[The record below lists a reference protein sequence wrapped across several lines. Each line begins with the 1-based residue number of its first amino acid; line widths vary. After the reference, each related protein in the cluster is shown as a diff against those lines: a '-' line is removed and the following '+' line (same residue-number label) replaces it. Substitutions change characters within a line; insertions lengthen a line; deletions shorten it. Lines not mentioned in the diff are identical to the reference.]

1 MDWICV
7 SPKFICWG
15 PNCPPQ
21 LDGIG
26 RWGLC
31 EVTKV
36 RRSHEGGALM
46 MAWKSE
52 SYSVVSNPLWSHGLY
67 RVPGSSVHGILQARI
82 LESVAL
88 SFSRGSSQNKDWTQ
102 VSHIAGKLFTIWAT
116 REAPRWHKCPYK
128 KAGREIFV
136 FILWTHS
143 EKAAIFQTAGILNKT
158 QSCHHTDLRLSVS
171 RTVGK

>member
-1 MDWICV
+1 MNIHVKFMPGCRFLFLLHIYLEVKFLKVWLCVLISQLCPTLCNSMDC
-7 SPKFICWG
+7 SP
-15 PNCPPQ
+15 
-21 LDGIG
+21 
-26 RWGLC
+26 
-31 EVTKV
+31 
-36 RRSHEGGALM
+36 S
-46 MAWKSE
+46 
-52 SYSVVSNPLWSHGLY
+52 
-67 RVPGSSVHGILQARI
+67 GSFVHGILQARI

-116 REAPRWHKCPYK
+116 REASRWHKCPNK

-143 EKAAIFQTAGILNKT
+143 KKAAIFQTAGILNKT
-158 QSCHHTDLRLSVS
+158 QSCHHTDLRLPIS